1 MDFLLFI
8 SIMLMISRPFAI
20 VPVYLTYITSLI
32 VIIITPRIDEIIIS
46 YIHVSGTTRQYLA
59 LMRLLLCNLFFNHFM
74 GTLYM
79 ASADTTPTHNWM
91 IKYGIQHNY
100 WLSKY
105 VYSFYFATSIT
116 STAALGD
123 VTPSNNR

>member
-46 YIHVSGTTRQYLA
+46 YIHVSGTTKQYLA
-59 LMRLLLCNLFFNHFM
+59 LMKLLLCNLFFNHFM
-74 GTLYM
+74 KTLYM
-79 ASADTTPTHNWM
+79 ASADTTPTH
-91 IKYGIQHNY
+91 
-100 WLSKY
+100 
-105 VYSFYFATSIT
+105 
-116 STAALGD
+116 
-123 VTPSNNR
+123 